1 LLERLAELGEMLR
14 FTGCYKDI
22 TKDIDDEMLRVRCGE
37 RAQRFPYLLSH
48 HLPGRS
54 YQEAL

>member
-1 LLERLAELGEMLR
+1 MLR

-37 RAQRFPYLLSH
+37 RAQRCPYLLSH